1 MMKVG
6 YGFLNDVLDSYVE
19 EEGVTKASATILTI
33 LACKL
38 NAKLKII
45 EPQLKADVD
54 ASEEGGEK

>member
-1 MMKVG
+1 MEIT
-6 YGFLNDVLDSYVE
+6 YGFLNDVIDDYFE
-19 EEGVTKASATILTI
+19 KEGITKGSAVVLTI

-54 ASEEGGEK
+54 AWGEGSEK